1 MMPHKKYGCGL
12 KKLLVAA
19 SAAAIILLLRSWW
32 IAIGGAFFSSTR
44 EGGGG
49 GGVFDGGGHNLRGR
63 GSVPGVGGS
72 AAVDD
77 LWIHPDSQPFVS
89 FPAVYN
95 YFSSP

>member
-1 MMPHKKYGCGL
+1 MMPHKKYGYGL

-49 GGVFDGGGHNLRGR
+49 GGVVDGGGHNLRGR
-63 GSVPGVGGS
+63 GSFPGVGGS